1 MFGALDDAWRRS
13 PLRRRYLALAPRERL
28 LVAALIAV
36 VAVALAGALA
46 DSLRDFR
53 TGAVSRYARE
63 HADLRWMRAN
73 RNAAGLRDGPA
84 IGAAS
89 MSTINATAKDF
100 DLALLRIDPEG
111 EGFSVQIEAKPF
123 EKVLLWSHALE
134 TRHGMTITSA
144 TMDAYDPGIVN
155 ARFSIR

>member
-1 MFGALDDAWRRS
+1 MFGALADAWQRS
-13 PLRRRYLALAPRERL
+13 PLRRRYAALAPRERL
-28 LVAALIAV
+28 LVAALAV
-36 VAVALAGALA
+36 VLAVALLA
-46 DSLRDFR
+46 AVVDSLRDFR
-53 TGAVSRYARE
+53 TDAVSRYARE
-63 HADLRWMRAN
+63 HEDLRWMRAN
-73 RNAAGLRDGPA
+73 RNAAGLRAAPTS
-84 IGAAS
+84 GAAS